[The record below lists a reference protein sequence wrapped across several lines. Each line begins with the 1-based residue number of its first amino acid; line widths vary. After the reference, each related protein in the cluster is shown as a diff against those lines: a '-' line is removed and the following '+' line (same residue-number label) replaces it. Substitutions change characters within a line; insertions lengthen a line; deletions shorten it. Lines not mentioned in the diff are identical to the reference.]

1 MITNIPTSLYMR
13 ILEKTSD
20 GVLITDKDQ
29 IIQYINPAF
38 TFITGYQSW
47 EVIGK
52 TPTILKSF
60 RHNTSFYSDM
70 WDCIHSNGGWQGVIW
85 NRRKNGDI
93 FPEWLTISVVD
104 EPETS
109 NIFYVGFFSDIS
121 ILKEREN
128 QLKHLAFHDS
138 LTQLPNR
145 ILFKDL
151 LNKKLKYIDLSSFNI
166 VVLFIDI
173 DRFKEVNDTYGHHI
187 GDLLLQEVAKM
198 IKASFRITDTVARW
212 SGDEFV
218 VLFEVDK
225 SKVIKRIINNIAQS
239 LIAKVCKPYHLE
251 KNTISPNISIGASI
265 YSLPGM
271 NSAELISFADRAM
284 YVAKKTQ
291 GSSFH
296 IFDE

>member
-1 MITNIPTSLYMR
+1 
-13 ILEKTSD
+13 
-20 GVLITDKDQ
+20 
-29 IIQYINPAF
+29 
-38 TFITGYQSW
+38 
-47 EVIGK
+47 
-52 TPTILKSF
+52 
-60 RHNTSFYSDM
+60 M